1 MHLYD
6 RRATVTNN
14 TVQEDNS
21 TLAYSGTWGS
31 NKSGNFSGGG
41 SSFTN
46 GDGASVSLKFHGMPS
61 IKQVNIFLSILIN
74 EYLGSTIWVFGDK
87 KNDHGL
93 YSVVLDNGTAQIFD
107 GVSGC
112 GGAFGMTCEQQ
123 QPCIKYFASNL
134 DASEHSLTITN
145 IPGVNNSFFGP

>member
-21 TLAYSGTWGS
+21 TLTYSVTWGS

-61 IKQVNIFLSILIN
+61 IRQVNIFLPVLIN
-74 EYLGSTIWVFGDK
+74 EYFRFNHLGIWRQEK
-87 KNDHGL
+87 
-93 YSVVLDNGTAQIFD
+93 
-107 GVSGC
+107 
-112 GGAFGMTCEQQ
+112 
-123 QPCIKYFASNL
+123 
-134 DASEHSLTITN
+134 
-145 IPGVNNSFFGP
+145 

>member
-1 MHLYD
+1 MS
-6 RRATVTNN
+6 NS

-21 TLAYSGTWGS
+21 TLTYSGTWGS

-46 GDGASVSLKFHGMPS
+46 GDGASVSLKFHGTSPMNN
-61 IKQVNIFLSILIN
+61 VYCLIHLN
-74 EYLGSTIWVFGDK
+74 HPGSTIWVFGDK

-93 YSVVLDNGTAQIFD
+93 YSAVLDNGTQQTFN

-112 GGAFGMTCEQQ
+112 GGVFGMTCEQQ

-134 DASEHSLTITN
+134 DGTEHTLTITN
-145 IPGVNNSFFGP
+145 MAGVNQSFFGTSLSSTSHNQIY